1 MGARF
6 YNWVFVRLQ
15 CQSGRCGCD
24 SVILAPAT
32 VGGSTEK
39 TDLKVTLK
47 ARKKAIRCTQYAL
60 EVCQQLREG
69 LFCIAQRW
77 RTHRAQPCAKMWL
90 SLIQAPPEAIATGQ
104 GKRTSCRLFP
114 SCFTASARYDGY
126 NESQQRADTHHKSRQ
141 YVVEQDRECSAAT
154 WVQEAIGTIQ
164 PTAAN
169 DAPLAPFR
177 ITLDPT
183 MSNERAGELAMRTS
197 HQLGLEQAIIQR
209 LLATHEA
216 NRRTPSHDHCSQTGA
231 LYPDGQPEQNN
242 PQLHRHFASPGQP
255 NYGWCRPAIT
265 QRQFGQ
271 RRSCVATRGW
281 TLTSHERLQL
291 EQPGL
296 PLRRAGR
303 DEGATEH
310 RFGGDRAAGPA
321 HDAQCP

>member
-169 DAPLAPFR
+169 DALLAPFR

-209 LLATHEA
+209 LSATHEA
-216 NRRTPSHDHCSQTGA
+216 NRRTPSHDPLS
-231 LYPDGQPEQNN
+231 PDRCPV
-242 PQLHRHFASPGQP
+242 P
-255 NYGWCRPAIT
+255 
-265 QRQFGQ
+265 
-271 RRSCVATRGW
+271 
-281 TLTSHERLQL
+281 RL
-291 EQPGL
+291 
-296 PLRRAGR
+296 
-303 DEGATEH
+303 
-310 RFGGDRAAGPA
+310 AA
-321 HDAQCP
+321 